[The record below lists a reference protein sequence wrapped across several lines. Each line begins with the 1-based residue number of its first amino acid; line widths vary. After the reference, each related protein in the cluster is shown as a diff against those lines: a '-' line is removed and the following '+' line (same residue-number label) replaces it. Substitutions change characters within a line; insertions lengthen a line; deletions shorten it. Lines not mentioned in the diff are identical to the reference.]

1 MIKGL
6 RRFNQQGLDQFEIC
20 HANLHAGKPDQMGA
34 LLANTEF
41 TEIINDADLGE
52 IHPFKDRMAAARR
65 IGKLLSGVNADTLTM
80 RNDIGLWTWLTC
92 CWWDTLIERGR
103 VRALERYMPKVGDY
117 RKYYRHYLSSAWDVF
132 NIHRDDPERAL
143 VLLCQPIN
151 APGDLVEGIASRQE
165 IVTNKPVIQV
175 MTNLYVDKKS
185 RKIKR
190 YAASK
195 AEEPGS
201 SRRLIAVL
209 KQLDRTYALNTMTPE
224 AIMGLLP
231 EEFDRFID

>member
-1 MIKGL
+1 
-6 RRFNQQGLDQFEIC
+6 
-20 HANLHAGKPDQMGA
+20 
-34 LLANTEF
+34 
-41 TEIINDADLGE
+41 
-52 IHPFKDRMAAARR
+52 
-65 IGKLLSGVNADTLTM
+65 
-80 RNDIGLWTWLTC
+80 
-92 CWWDTLIERGR
+92 
-103 VRALERYMPKVGDY
+103 
-117 RKYYRHYLSSAWDVF
+117 
-132 NIHRDDPERAL
+132 
-143 VLLCQPIN
+143 
-151 APGDLVEGIASRQE
+151 
-165 IVTNKPVIQV
+165 